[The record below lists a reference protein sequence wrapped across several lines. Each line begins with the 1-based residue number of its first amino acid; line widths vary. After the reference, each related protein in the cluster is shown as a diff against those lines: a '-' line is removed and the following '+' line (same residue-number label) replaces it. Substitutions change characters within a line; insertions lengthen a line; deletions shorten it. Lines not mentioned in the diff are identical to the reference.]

1 MTHDYNDSRMVYT
14 RRSHDPQMTLV
25 SPVPTGHMTHDY
37 NDTRIPAGPS
47 RATKSMTDLGSG
59 RPANSKPV
67 SVLES
72 LNSR

>member
-14 RRSHDPQMTLV
+14 RRSHNPQMTVV
-25 SPVPTGHMTHDY
+25 SPQVTWPTI